1 MIDKRKSPDY
11 QELRGFIPKTLSMQF
26 KVVCKAVGTNIND
39 GIEEAVREWIARQ
52 EKFPEKKQPD
62 KFISVFQP
70 MLPTISTAIKETL
83 DNETWGLKHLA
94 ADTKIS
100 VDRLKKLRAGDRATD
115 EEIKQLAGYLI
126 TFNGQ
131 ALEEDELAD
140 MRLAEDLQQRQ
151 KRRDLERQ
159 EWERR
164 NKNTKKR

>member
-1 MIDKRKSPDY
+1 MIDKRKSVNY
-11 QELRGFIPKTLSMQF
+11 QELRGFIPKALSMQF

-39 GIEEAVREWIARQ
+39 GIEEAVREWIDRQ

-83 DNETWGLKHLA
+83 DNEIWGLKHLA
-94 ADTKIS
+94 ADTKIP

-131 ALEEDELAD
+131 ALEEEELAD

-151 KRRDLERQ
+151 ERRALERQ
-159 EWERR
+159 QLNRK
-164 NKNTKKR
+164 NKGQPK